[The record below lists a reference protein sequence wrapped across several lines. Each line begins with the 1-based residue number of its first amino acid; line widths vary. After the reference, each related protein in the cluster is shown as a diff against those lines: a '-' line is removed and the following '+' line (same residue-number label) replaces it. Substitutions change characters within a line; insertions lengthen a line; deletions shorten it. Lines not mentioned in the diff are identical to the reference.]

1 MRSDT
6 MTTAAADPTTLRAQI
21 AGTALSPSDAGY
33 DEARRVHNGL
43 IYRRPALVARC
54 HGTADVQAAVRF
66 GRERGLEIA
75 VRGGGHNVAGN
86 AVCDGG
92 LMIDLSAMRGV
103 HVDPRAR
110 RARAQGGA
118 TWGDYNRETQLHG
131 LASTGGVVSTTGVG
145 GLTLGGG
152 LGWLMGKH
160 GMAVDSLRAV
170 EMVTATGEIV
180 RASADEHSDLFWA
193 VRGGGGNFGV
203 ATWLEYE
210 VYPVGPTVTGGLV
223 AHPFAAAWDVLRFYR
238 DFTASLPDDLTAFA
252 GVLHAPDGSGVKLA
266 GIVVCHAGSLEAGAA
281 AVAPVK
287 AFGKPVM
294 DVIGPM
300 PYAAVNTLFDAGF
313 PRGALNYWKSNF
325 LADLKDAAIDTMIER
340 FAAAPSPMSA
350 LLLEHFHGAATRV
363 GPAETAFPHRSVG
376 YNFLTVGE
384 WLEPAESRA
393 NTAWVRETYSAMA
406 PHFAAGRYVNYLNA
420 DEVIEGDAVA
430 AAFGP
435 NGKRLREVKRRY
447 DPDNVFH
454 LNQNIKP

>member
-1 MRSDT
+1 
-6 MTTAAADPTTLRAQI
+6 MTTDTHPRDALQAQL
-21 AGTALSPSDAGY
+21 AGSVLSPSDTAY
-33 DEARRVHNGL
+33 EAARRVHNGL
-43 IYRRPALVARC
+43 IDRRPALVARC

-66 GRERGLEIA
+66 ARERGLEIA

-92 LMIDLSAMRGV
+92 LVIDLSAMRGV
-103 HVDPRAR
+103 HVDARAR

-160 GMAVDSLRAV
+160 GMAVDSLRAAELV
-170 EMVTATGEIV
+170 LATGEVV
-180 RASADEHSDLFWA
+180 RASADEHPELFWA

-210 VYPVGPTVTGGLV
+210 LYPVGPAVTGGLV
-223 AHPFAAAWDVLRFYR
+223 AHPFSAARDVLRFYR
-238 DFTASLPDDLTAFA
+238 DFTASLPDELTAFA
-252 GVLHAPDGSGVKLA
+252 GVLHAPDGSGTKLA
-266 GIVVCHAGSLEAGAA
+266 AIIVCHAGSLEAGAA

-287 AFGKPVM
+287 RFGSPVM

-300 PYAAVNTLFDAGF
+300 PYSAVNMLFDAGF

-325 LADLKDAAIDTMIER
+325 LSALGDGAIDTMIAR

-363 GPAETAFPHRSVG
+363 GPTETAFPHRTVG
-376 YNFLTVGE
+376 YNFLAVGE
-384 WLEPAESRA
+384 WMEPAATPA
-393 NTAWVRETYSAMA
+393 NVAWAREAYAAMV
-406 PHFAAGRYVNYLNA
+406 PHFASGRYVNYLNA
-420 DEVIEGDAVA
+420 DEVSDGSSVS

-435 NGKRLREVKRRY
+435 NWKRLREVKQRY
-447 DPDNVFH
+447 DPDNAFH

>member
-1 MRSDT
+1 
-6 MTTAAADPTTLRAQI
+6 MTETLRAQI
-21 AGTALSPSDAGY
+21 GGVVLSPADAAY
-33 DEARRVHNGL
+33 EDARRVHNGL
-43 IYRRPALVARC
+43 IDRRPALVVRC
-54 HGTADVQAAVRF
+54 LGTADVQAAVRF
-66 GRERGLEIA
+66 ARAQGLEIA

-92 LMIDLSAMRGV
+92 LVIDLSAMRGV

-170 EMVTATGEIV
+170 ELVTATGEIV
-180 RASADEHSDLFWA
+180 RASADEHPDLFWA

-210 VYPVGPTVTGGLV
+210 VYPVGPMVTGGLV
-223 AHPFAAAWDVLRFYR
+223 AHPFAAARDVLRFYR
-238 DFTASLPDDLTAFA
+238 DFTESLPDELTAFA
-252 GVLHAPDGSGVKLA
+252 GVLHAPDGSGTKLA
-266 GIVVCHAGSLEAGAA
+266 AIVVCHAGSLEAGAA
-281 AVAPVK
+281 AVEPVK
-287 AFGKPVM
+287 RFGTPVM

-313 PRGALNYWKSNF
+313 PKGALNYWKSNF
-325 LADLKDAAIDTMIER
+325 LATLGDAAIDTMIER
-340 FAAAPSPMSA
+340 FAATPSAMSA
-350 LLLEHFHGAATRV
+350 LLLEHFHGAATRAR
-363 GPAETAFPHRSVG
+363 PTDTAFPHRSVG
-376 YNFLTVGE
+376 YNFLVVGE
-384 WLEPAESRA
+384 WLEATATAA
-393 NTAWVRETYSAMA
+393 NVAWARETYAAMT

-420 DEVIEGDAVA
+420 DEVVEGGALA
-430 AAFGP
+430 AAFGD
-435 NGKRLREVKRRY
+435 NAKRLREVKRRY

>member
-1 MRSDT
+1 
-6 MTTAAADPTTLRAQI
+6 MTTEALPGDALRAQL
-21 AGTALSPSDAGY
+21 AGSVLSPSDAAY

-43 IYRRPALVARC
+43 IDRRPALVARC
-54 HGTADVQAAVRF
+54 SGTADVQAAVRF
-66 GRERGLEIA
+66 ARERGLEIA

-103 HVDPRAR
+103 HVDARAR

-170 EMVTATGEIV
+170 ELVTAAGEVV
-180 RASADEHSDLFWA
+180 RASADEHPDLFWA

-203 ATWLEYE
+203 ATWLEFE
-210 VYPVGPTVTGGLV
+210 LYPVGPTVIGGLV
-223 AHPFAAAWDVLRFYR
+223 AHPFAAARDVLRFYR

-252 GVLHAPDGSGVKLA
+252 GLLHAPDGSGTKLA
-266 GIVVCHAGSLEAGAA
+266 GIIVCHAGSLEAGAA

-287 AFGKPVM
+287 RFGSPVM

-300 PYAAVNTLFDAGF
+300 PYNAVNMLFDAGF

-325 LADLKDAAIDTMIER
+325 LAALGDGAIDTMVER
-340 FAAAPSPMSA
+340 FAAAPSPMSG

-363 GPAETAFPHRSVG
+363 GPTETAFPHRSVG
-376 YNFLTVGE
+376 YNFLAVGE
-384 WLEPAESRA
+384 WVDAAATKA
-393 NTAWVRETYSAMA
+393 NVAWTREAYAAMA
-406 PHFAAGRYVNYLNA
+406 PHFTAGRYVNYLNA
-420 DEVIEGDAVA
+420 DEVGEDSAVS

-435 NGKRLREVKRRY
+435 NWKRLSEVKRRY

>member
-1 MRSDT
+1 MATDTHPSD
-6 MTTAAADPTTLRAQI
+6 ALRAQL
-21 AGTALSPSDAGY
+21 AGSVLSPSDAAY
-33 DEARRVHNGL
+33 DDARRVHNGL
-43 IYRRPALVARC
+43 IDRRPALVARC

-66 GRERGLEIA
+66 ARERGLEIA

-92 LMIDLSAMRGV
+92 LVIDLSAMRGV

-170 EMVTATGEIV
+170 ELVTAAGEVV
-180 RASADEHSDLFWA
+180 RASADEHPDLFWA

-210 VYPVGPTVTGGLV
+210 LYPVGPAVTGGLV
-223 AHPFAAAWDVLRFYR
+223 AHPFAAARDVLRFYR
-238 DFTASLPDDLTAFA
+238 DFTASLPDELTAFA
-252 GVLHAPDGSGVKLA
+252 GVLHAPDGSGTKLA
-266 GIVVCHAGSLEAGAA
+266 AIIVCHAGSLESGAA

-287 AFGKPVM
+287 RFGSPVM
-294 DVIGPM
+294 DVVGPM
-300 PYAAVNTLFDAGF
+300 PYTAVNMLFDAGF

-325 LADLKDAAIDTMIER
+325 LSALGDAAIDTMIER

-363 GPAETAFPHRSVG
+363 GPTETAFPHRTVG
-376 YNFLTVGE
+376 YNFLAVGE
-384 WLEPAESRA
+384 WMEAAATSA
-393 NTAWVRETYSAMA
+393 NVAWAREAYAAMA
-406 PHFAAGRYVNYLNA
+406 PHFASGRYVNYLNA
-420 DEVIEGDAVA
+420 DEVSDGSSVS

-435 NGKRLREVKRRY
+435 NWKRLREVKQRY

>member
-1 MRSDT
+1 
-6 MTTAAADPTTLRAQI
+6 MTTEGHVSDVLRTQI
-21 AGTALSPSDAGY
+21 AGAVLLPSDAAY

-43 IYRRPALVARC
+43 IDRRPALVVRC
-54 HGTADVQAAVRF
+54 HGTADVQAALRY

-92 LMIDLSAMRGV
+92 LVIDLSAMRGV
-103 HVDPRAR
+103 HVDARAR

-170 EMVTATGEIV
+170 EIVTASGEVV
-180 RASADEHSDLFWA
+180 RASADEHPDLFWA

-210 VYPVGPTVTGGLV
+210 LYPVGPTVIGGLV
-223 AHPFAAAWDVLRFYR
+223 AHPFVAARDVLRFYR
-238 DFTASLPDDLTAFA
+238 DFTASLPDELTVFA
-252 GVLHAPDGSGVKLA
+252 GVLHAPDGSGTKLA
-266 GIVVCHAGSLEAGAA
+266 AMMVCHAGSLEAGEKT
-281 AVAPVK
+281 VAPVK
-287 AFGKPVM
+287 RFGSPVM

-300 PYAAVNTLFDAGF
+300 PYAAVNMLFDAGF

-325 LADLKDAAIDTMIER
+325 LAALEDAAIDTMIER

-363 GPAETAFPHRSVG
+363 APTETAFPHRTVG
-376 YNFLTVGE
+376 YNFLAVGE
-384 WLEPAESRA
+384 WLDASATAA
-393 NTAWVRETYSAMA
+393 NVSWARDTYAAMV
-406 PHFAAGRYVNYLNA
+406 PHFTTGRYVNYLNA
-420 DEVIEGDAVA
+420 EEVGDDGAVS

-435 NGKRLREVKRRY
+435 NWKRLREVKGKY

>member
-1 MRSDT
+1 
-6 MTTAAADPTTLRAQI
+6 MTTEVHWTDSLRAQM
-21 AGTALSPSDAGY
+21 AGPVLAPSDPAY
-33 DEARRVHNGL
+33 EDARRVHNGL
-43 IYRRPALVARC
+43 IDRRPALVARC

-66 GRERGLEIA
+66 ARERGLEIA

-118 TWGDYNRETQLHG
+118 TWGNYNRETQLYG

-160 GMAVDSLRAV
+160 GMAVDCLRAV
-170 EMVTATGEIV
+170 ELVTASGEVV

-210 VYPVGPTVTGGLV
+210 LYPVGPMVLGGLV
-223 AHPFAAAWDVLRFYR
+223 AHPFTAARDVLRFYR
-238 DFTASLPDDLTAFA
+238 DFTQSLPDDLTVFA
-252 GVLHAPDGSGVKLA
+252 GLLHAPDGSGA
-266 GIVVCHAGSLEAGAA
+266 QIAAIMVCHAGSLEAGAA

-287 AFGKPVM
+287 RFGSPVM

-300 PYAAVNTLFDAGF
+300 PYSAVNMLFDAGF
-313 PRGALNYWKSNF
+313 PRGALNYWKSSF
-325 LADLKDAAIDTMIER
+325 LATLADGAIDTMIER
-340 FAAAPSPMSA
+340 FAAAPSPMSG

-363 GPAETAFPHRSVG
+363 GPTDTAFPHRTVAH
-376 YNFLTVGE
+376 NFLAVAE
-384 WLEPAESRA
+384 WLEASATQA
-393 NTAWVRETYSAMA
+393 NVAWARDTYAALA
-406 PHFAAGRYVNYLNA
+406 PHFASGRYANYLNA
-420 DEVIEGDAVA
+420 EEVTQSGAVSD
-430 AAFGP
+430 AFGP
-435 NGKRLREVKRRY
+435 NWKRLREVKERI

>member
-1 MRSDT
+1 
-6 MTTAAADPTTLRAQI
+6 MTTEVHWTDSLRAQM
-21 AGTALSPSDAGY
+21 AGPVLAPSDPAY
-33 DEARRVHNGL
+33 EDARRVHNGL
-43 IYRRPALVARC
+43 IDRRPALVARC

-66 GRERGLEIA
+66 ARERGLEIA

-118 TWGDYNRETQLHG
+118 TWGNYNRETQLYG

-160 GMAVDSLRAV
+160 GMAVDCLRAV
-170 EMVTATGEIV
+170 ELVTASGEVV
-180 RASADEHSDLFWA
+180 RASANEHSDLFWA

-210 VYPVGPTVTGGLV
+210 LYPVGPMVLGGLV
-223 AHPFAAAWDVLRFYR
+223 AHPFTAARDVLRFYR
-238 DFTASLPDDLTAFA
+238 DFTQSLPDDLTAFA
-252 GVLHAPDGSGVKLA
+252 GLLHAPDGSGA
-266 GIVVCHAGSLEAGAA
+266 QIAAIMVCHAGSLEAGAA

-287 AFGKPVM
+287 RFGSPVM

-300 PYAAVNTLFDAGF
+300 PYSAVNMLFDAGF
-313 PRGALNYWKSNF
+313 PRGALNYWKSSF
-325 LADLKDAAIDTMIER
+325 LATLADGAIDTMIER
-340 FAAAPSPMSA
+340 FAAAPSPMSG

-363 GPAETAFPHRSVG
+363 GPTDTAFPHRTVAH
-376 YNFLTVGE
+376 NFLAVAE
-384 WLEPAESRA
+384 WLEASATQA
-393 NTAWVRETYSAMA
+393 NVAWARDTYAALA
-406 PHFAAGRYVNYLNA
+406 PHFASGRYANYLNA
-420 DEVIEGDAVA
+420 EEVTQSGAVSD
-430 AAFGP
+430 AFGP
-435 NGKRLREVKRRY
+435 NWKRLREVKERI

>member
-1 MRSDT
+1 MTAELHPSD
-6 MTTAAADPTTLRAQI
+6 ALRAQI
-21 AGTALSPSDAGY
+21 AGSVLSPSDPEY
-33 DEARRVHNGL
+33 ENARRIHNGL
-43 IYRRPALVARC
+43 IDRRPALVARC

-66 GRERGLEIA
+66 ARERGLEIA

-131 LASTGGVVSTTGVG
+131 LASTGGIVSTTGVG

-170 EMVTATGEIV
+170 ELVTAAGEVV
-180 RASADEHSDLFWA
+180 RASADEHPDLFWA

-203 ATWLEYE
+203 ATWFEYE
-210 VYPVGPTVTGGLV
+210 LYPVGPTVTGGLV
-223 AHPFAAAWDVLRFYR
+223 AHPFAGARDVLRFYR
-238 DFTASLPDDLTAFA
+238 DFTASLPDELTAFA
-252 GVLHAPDGSGVKLA
+252 GVLHAPDGSGTKLA
-266 GIVVCHAGSLEAGAA
+266 AIIVCHAGSLEAGAA

-287 AFGKPVM
+287 RFGSPVM

-300 PYAAVNTLFDAGF
+300 PYTAVNMLFDAGF
-313 PRGALNYWKSNF
+313 PRGALNYWKANF
-325 LADLKDAAIDTMIER
+325 LAALGDAAIDTMIER
-340 FAAAPSPMSA
+340 FAATPSPMSG

-363 GPAETAFPHRSVG
+363 GPTETAFPHRAVG

-384 WLEPAESRA
+384 WVDASATAA
-393 NTAWVRETYSAMA
+393 NVAWAREAYAAMA
-406 PHFAAGRYVNYLNA
+406 PHFSAGRYVNYLNA
-420 DEVIEGDAVA
+420 DEVGEDSAVS

-435 NGKRLREVKRRY
+435 NWKRLRQVKRRY

>member
-1 MRSDT
+1 MTAEPHPSD
-6 MTTAAADPTTLRAQI
+6 ALRAQI
-21 AGTALSPSDAGY
+21 AGSVLSPSDPEY
-33 DEARRVHNGL
+33 ENARRIHNGL
-43 IYRRPALVARC
+43 IDRRPALVARC

-66 GRERGLEIA
+66 ARERGLEIS

-170 EMVTATGEIV
+170 ELVTAAGEVV
-180 RASADEHSDLFWA
+180 RASADEHPDLFWA

-203 ATWLEYE
+203 ATWFEYE
-210 VYPVGPTVTGGLV
+210 LYPVGPTVTGGLV
-223 AHPFAAAWDVLRFYR
+223 AHPFAGARDVLRFYR
-238 DFTASLPDDLTAFA
+238 DFTASLPDELTAFA
-252 GVLHAPDGSGVKLA
+252 GVLHAPDGSGIKLA
-266 GIVVCHAGSLEAGAA
+266 AIIACHAGSLEAGAA

-287 AFGKPVM
+287 RFGSPVM

-300 PYAAVNTLFDAGF
+300 PYTAVNMLFDAGF
-313 PRGALNYWKSNF
+313 PRGALNYWKANF
-325 LADLKDAAIDTMIER
+325 LAALGDAAIDTMIER
-340 FAAAPSPMSA
+340 FAATPSPMSG

-363 GPAETAFPHRSVG
+363 GPTETAFPHRAVG

-384 WLEPAESRA
+384 WVDASATAA
-393 NTAWVRETYSAMA
+393 NVAWAREAYAAMA
-406 PHFAAGRYVNYLNA
+406 PHFSAGRYVNYLNA
-420 DEVIEGDAVA
+420 DEVGEDSAVS

-435 NGKRLREVKRRY
+435 NWKRLREVKRRY

>member
-1 MRSDT
+1 
-6 MTTAAADPTTLRAQI
+6 MTTEVHWTDSLRAQM
-21 AGTALSPSDAGY
+21 AGPVLAPSDPAY
-33 DEARRVHNGL
+33 EDARRVHNGL
-43 IYRRPALVARC
+43 IDRRPALVARC

-66 GRERGLEIA
+66 ARERGLEIA

-118 TWGDYNRETQLHG
+118 TWGNYNRETQLYG

-160 GMAVDSLRAV
+160 GMAVDCLRAV
-170 EMVTATGEIV
+170 ELVTASGEVV

-210 VYPVGPTVTGGLV
+210 LYPVGPMVLGGLV
-223 AHPFAAAWDVLRFYR
+223 AHPFTAARDVLRFYR
-238 DFTASLPDDLTAFA
+238 DFTQSLPDDLTAFA
-252 GVLHAPDGSGVKLA
+252 GLLHAPDGSGGQIA
-266 GIVVCHAGSLEAGAA
+266 AIMVCHAGSLEAGAA

-287 AFGKPVM
+287 RFGSPVM

-300 PYAAVNTLFDAGF
+300 PYSAVNMLFDAGF
-313 PRGALNYWKSNF
+313 PRGALNYWKSSF
-325 LADLKDAAIDTMIER
+325 LATLADGAIDTMIER
-340 FAAAPSPMSA
+340 FAAAPSPMSG

-363 GPAETAFPHRSVG
+363 GPTDTAFPHRTVAH
-376 YNFLTVGE
+376 NFLAVAE
-384 WLEPAESRA
+384 WLEASATQA
-393 NTAWVRETYSAMA
+393 NVAWARDTYAALA
-406 PHFAAGRYVNYLNA
+406 PHFASGRYANYLNA
-420 DEVIEGDAVA
+420 EEVTQSGAVSD
-430 AAFGP
+430 AFGP
-435 NGKRLREVKRRY
+435 NWKRLREVKERI

>member
-1 MRSDT
+1 M
-6 MTTAAADPTTLRAQI
+6 PTEVHISETLRAQM
-21 AGTALSPSDAGY
+21 AGSVLSSSDAGY

-43 IYRRPALVARC
+43 IDRRPALVARC
-54 HGTADVQAAVRF
+54 HGTADVQAAIRF

-75 VRGGGHNVAGN
+75 VRGGAHNVAGN
-86 AVCDGG
+86 ATCDGG
-92 LMIDLSAMRGV
+92 LVIDLSPMRAV
-103 HVDPRAR
+103 HVDVRAR

-118 TWGDYNRETQLHG
+118 TWGNYNGETQLHG

-160 GMAVDSLRAV
+160 GLAVDSLRAV
-170 EMVTATGEIV
+170 ELVTANGDIV
-180 RASADEHSDLFWA
+180 RASAEEHPDLFWA

-203 ATWLEYE
+203 ATWLEFE

-223 AHPFAAAWDVLRFYR
+223 AHPFAAARDVLRFYR
-238 DFTASLPDDLTAFA
+238 EFTASLPDELTAFA
-252 GVLHAPDGSGVKLA
+252 GVLHAPDGSGTKLA
-266 GIVVCHAGSLEAGAA
+266 AIIVCHAGGLEAGAK

-287 AFGKPVM
+287 AFGAPVM

-300 PYAAVNTLFDAGF
+300 PYTAVNTLFDAGF

-325 LADLKDAAIDTMIER
+325 LTGLEDKAIDTIIER
-340 FAAAPSPMSA
+340 FGNTPSTMNA

-363 GPAETAFPHRSVG
+363 GSTETAFPHRSVG
-376 YNFLTVGE
+376 YNFLTVAE
-384 WLEPAESRA
+384 WVNADATAA
-393 NTAWVRETYSAMA
+393 NVRWARDTYAAMT
-406 PHFAAGRYVNYLNA
+406 PQFAAGRYVNYLNA
-420 DEVIEGDAVA
+420 DELAEGSAVA

-435 NGKRLREVKRRY
+435 NRKRLQEVKRRY
-447 DPDNVFH
+447 DPENVFH

>member
-1 MRSDT
+1 
-6 MTTAAADPTTLRAQI
+6 MTTAAYDELRAQV
-21 AGTALSPSDAGY
+21 AGPILSPADAGY
-33 DEARRVHNGL
+33 EDARRVHNGM
-43 IYRRPALVARC
+43 IDRRPALIARC
-54 HGTADVQAAVRF
+54 LGTADVQAAVRF
-66 GRERGLEIA
+66 ARGRGLEIA

-86 AVCDGG
+86 AVCEGG
-92 LMIDLSAMRGV
+92 LMIDLSPMRGV

-152 LGWLMGKH
+152 LGWLLGKH
-160 GMAVDSLRAV
+160 GMAVDCLRGV
-170 EMVTATGEIV
+170 ELVTATGEVV
-180 RASADEHSDLFWA
+180 RASADEHPDLFWA

-210 VYPVGPTVTGGLV
+210 VYPVGPMVTGGLV
-223 AHPFAAAWDVLRFYR
+223 AHPFAAARDVLRFYR
-238 DFTASLPDDLTAFA
+238 EFTKSLPDELTAFA
-252 GVLHAPDGSGVKLA
+252 GLLHAPDGSGTKLA
-266 GIVVCHAGSLEAGAA
+266 AIMVCHMGSPEAAAA

-287 AFGKPVM
+287 GFGSPAM

-300 PYAAVNTLFDAGF
+300 PYSAVNMLFDAGF
-313 PRGALNYWKSNF
+313 PRGALNYWKSSF
-325 LADLKDAAIDTMIER
+325 LATLEDAAIDAMIAR
-340 FAAAPSPMSA
+340 FAAAPSPMSG

-363 GPAETAFPHRSVG
+363 GATDTAFPHRSVG
-376 YNFLTVGE
+376 YNFLAVGE
-384 WLEPAESRA
+384 WVDPAATSA
-393 NTAWVRETYSAMA
+393 NVAWTRGAYDAMA
-406 PHFAAGRYVNYLNA
+406 PHFAGGRYVNYLNA
-420 DEVIEGDAVA
+420 DEVTEAGAVS

-435 NGKRLREVKRRY
+435 NGKRLRELKQKY

>member
-1 MRSDT
+1 
-6 MTTAAADPTTLRAQI
+6 MTTEVHWTDSLRAQM
-21 AGTALSPSDAGY
+21 AGPVLAPSDPAY
-33 DEARRVHNGL
+33 EDARRVHNGL
-43 IYRRPALVARC
+43 IDRRPALVARC

-66 GRERGLEIA
+66 ARERCLEIA

-118 TWGDYNRETQLHG
+118 TWGNYNRETQLYG

-160 GMAVDSLRAV
+160 GMAVDCLRAV
-170 EMVTATGEIV
+170 ELVTASGEVV
-180 RASADEHSDLFWA
+180 RASADEHSELFWA

-210 VYPVGPTVTGGLV
+210 LYPVGPMVLGGLV
-223 AHPFAAAWDVLRFYR
+223 AHPFTEARDVLRFYR
-238 DFTASLPDDLTAFA
+238 DFTQSLPDDLTAFA
-252 GVLHAPDGSGVKLA
+252 GLLHAPDGSGA
-266 GIVVCHAGSLEAGAA
+266 QIAAIMVCHAGSLEAGAA

-287 AFGKPVM
+287 RFGSPVM

-300 PYAAVNTLFDAGF
+300 PYSAVNMLFDAGF
-313 PRGALNYWKSNF
+313 PRGALNYWKSSF
-325 LADLKDAAIDTMIER
+325 LATLADGAIDTMIER
-340 FAAAPSPMSA
+340 FAAAPSPMSG

-363 GPAETAFPHRSVG
+363 GPTDTAFPHRTVAH
-376 YNFLTVGE
+376 NFLAVAE
-384 WLEPAESRA
+384 WLEASATQA
-393 NTAWVRETYSAMA
+393 NVAWARDTYAALA
-406 PHFAAGRYVNYLNA
+406 PHFASGRYANYLNA
-420 DEVIEGDAVA
+420 EEVTQSGAVSD
-430 AAFGP
+430 AFGP
-435 NGKRLREVKRRY
+435 NWKRLREVKERI

>member
-1 MRSDT
+1 MAIEILPSD
-6 MTTAAADPTTLRAQI
+6 ALRAQI
-21 AGTALSPSDAGY
+21 AGCVLSPSDAAY
-33 DEARRVHNGL
+33 EDARRVHNGL
-43 IYRRPALVARC
+43 IDRRPALVARC
-54 HGTADVQAAVRF
+54 YGTADVQAAVRF

-92 LMIDLSAMRGV
+92 LMIDLSAMRAV
-103 HVDPRAR
+103 HVEPRAR

-160 GMAVDSLRAV
+160 GLAVDSLRAV
-170 EMVTATGEIV
+170 EVVTASGDVV
-180 RASADEHSDLFWA
+180 RASADEHPDLFWA
-193 VRGGGGNFGV
+193 LRGGGGNFGV

-210 VYPVGPTVTGGLV
+210 LHPVGPTVTGGLV
-223 AHPFAAAWDVLRFYR
+223 AHPFSAARDVLRFYR
-238 DFTASLPDDLTAFA
+238 DFTASLPDELTAFG
-252 GVLHAPDGSGVKLA
+252 GVLHAPDGSGTKLA
-266 GIVVCHAGSLEAGAA
+266 AIVVCHAGSLEAGAA

-287 AFGKPVM
+287 RFGSPVM

-300 PYAAVNTLFDAGF
+300 PYTAVNMLFDAGF

-325 LADLKDAAIDTMIER
+325 LAALADTAIDTMIER
-340 FAAAPSPMSA
+340 FAATPSPMSA

-363 GPAETAFPHRSVG
+363 GPTETAFPHRAVG

-384 WLEPAESRA
+384 WLDASASPA
-393 NTAWVRETYSAMA
+393 NIAWARETYAAMA
-406 PHFAAGRYVNYLNA
+406 AHFATGRYGNYLNA
-420 DEVIEGDAVA
+420 DEVAEAGAVA

-435 NGKRLREVKRRY
+435 NSGRLREVKRRY

-454 LNQNIKP
+454 LNQNITP

>member
-1 MRSDT
+1 
-6 MTTAAADPTTLRAQI
+6 MTTEAHPSDALRAQI
-21 AGTALSPSDAGY
+21 AGSVLTPPDAAY
-33 DEARRVHNGL
+33 EDARRVHNGL
-43 IYRRPALVARC
+43 IDRRPALVARC

-103 HVDPRAR
+103 HVDPRAH

-170 EMVTATGEIV
+170 ELVTAAGEVV
-180 RASADEHSDLFWA
+180 RASADEHPDLFWA

-210 VYPVGPTVTGGLV
+210 LHPVGPMVTGGLV
-223 AHPFAAAWDVLRFYR
+223 AHPFAAARDVLRFYR
-238 DFTASLPDDLTAFA
+238 DFTASLPDELTAFA
-252 GVLHAPDGSGVKLA
+252 GVLHAPDGSGTKLA
-266 GIVVCHAGSLEAGAA
+266 AIIVCHAGSLEAGEKAA
-281 AVAPVK
+281 APVK
-287 AFGKPVM
+287 RFGSPVM

-300 PYAAVNTLFDAGF
+300 PYTAVNMLFDAGF

-325 LADLKDAAIDTMIER
+325 LAALKDAAIDTMIER
-340 FAAAPSPMSA
+340 FAAAPSPMSG

-363 GPAETAFPHRSVG
+363 GPTETAFPHRAVG
-376 YNFLTVGE
+376 YNFLAVGE
-384 WLEPAESRA
+384 WLDASATAA
-393 NTAWVRETYSAMA
+393 NVAWTREAYGAMA
-406 PHFAAGRYVNYLNA
+406 PHFTAGRYVNYLNA
-420 DEVIEGDAVA
+420 DEVAEDGAVS
-430 AAFGP
+430 AAFGS
-435 NGKRLREVKRRY
+435 NWKRLREVKRKY

>member
-1 MRSDT
+1 
-6 MTTAAADPTTLRAQI
+6 MTTEVHPSDALRAQL
-21 AGTALSPSDAGY
+21 AGSVLSPSDPAY
-33 DEARRVHNGL
+33 DDARRVHNGL
-43 IYRRPALVARC
+43 IDRRPALVARC

-86 AVCDGG
+86 AVCEGG
-92 LMIDLSAMRGV
+92 LMIDLSPMRAV

-118 TWGDYNRETQLHG
+118 TWGGYNRETQLHG

-160 GMAVDSLRAV
+160 GMAIDSLRAV
-170 EMVTATGEIV
+170 ELVTATGDVV
-180 RASADEHSDLFWA
+180 RSSAEEHPDLFWA

-210 VYPVGPTVTGGLV
+210 LYPVGPTVTGGLV
-223 AHPFAAAWDVLRFYR
+223 AHPLSAAREVLRFYR
-238 DFTASLPDDLTAFA
+238 EFTASLPDELTAFA
-252 GVLHAPDGSGVKLA
+252 GVLHAPDGSGTKLA
-266 GIVVCHAGSLEAGAA
+266 AIVVCHAGSLEAGAQ

-287 AFGKPVM
+287 RFGSPVM

-300 PYAAVNTLFDAGF
+300 PYTAVNMLFDAGF

-325 LADLKDAAIDTMIER
+325 LAGLEDKAIDTMIER
-340 FAAAPSPMSA
+340 FATAPSPMSA

-363 GPAETAFPHRSVG
+363 KPTETAFPHRSVG

-384 WLEPAESRA
+384 WLDPSATAA
-393 NTAWVRETYSAMA
+393 NVKWVRDSYAA
-406 PHFAAGRYVNYLNA
+406 LVPHFASGRYVNYLNA
-420 DEVIEGDAVA
+420 DEVAEGSAVT

-435 NGKRLREVKRRY
+435 NANRLREVKQRY
-447 DPDNVFH
+447 DPENVFH

>member
-1 MRSDT
+1 

-21 AGTALSPSDAGY
+21 AGTVLSPSDAGY
-33 DEARRVHNGL
+33 EEARRVHNGL
-43 IYRRPALVARC
+43 IDRRPALVARC

-103 HVDPRAR
+103 QVDPRAR
-110 RARAQGGA
+110 RTRAQGGA
-118 TWGDYNRETQLHG
+118 TWGDYNRETQLYG

-170 EMVTATGEIV
+170 ELVTASGDIV
-180 RASADEHSDLFWA
+180 RASADEHPDLFWA
-193 VRGGGGNFGV
+193 LRGGGGNFGV

-210 VYPVGPTVTGGLV
+210 VYPVGPMVTGGLV
-223 AHPFAAAWDVLRFYR
+223 AHPFAEARDVLRFYR

-252 GVLHAPDGSGVKLA
+252 GVLHAPDGSGFKLA
-266 GIVVCHAGSLEAGAA
+266 GIVLCHAGSPEAGAA

-325 LADLKDAAIDTMIER
+325 LADLKDAAIDTLIER

-363 GPAETAFPHRSVG
+363 GPTETAFPHRSVG

-384 WLEPAESRA
+384 WLEGAESRA
-393 NTAWVRETYSAMA
+393 NTAWVRETYAAMA

-420 DEVIEGDAVA
+420 DEVTEGDAVS

-435 NGKRLREVKRRY
+435 NGKRLREIKRRY

>member
-1 MRSDT
+1 MTAEPHPSD
-6 MTTAAADPTTLRAQI
+6 ALRAQI
-21 AGTALSPSDAGY
+21 AGSVLSPSDPEY
-33 DEARRVHNGL
+33 ENARRIHNGL
-43 IYRRPALVARC
+43 IDRRPALVARC

-66 GRERGLEIA
+66 ARERGLEIA

-131 LASTGGVVSTTGVG
+131 LASTGGIVSTTGVG

-160 GMAVDSLRAV
+160 GMAVDSLQAV
-170 EMVTATGEIV
+170 ELVTAAGEVV
-180 RASADEHSDLFWA
+180 RASVDEHPDLFWA

-203 ATWLEYE
+203 ATWFEYE
-210 VYPVGPTVTGGLV
+210 LYPVGPTVTGGLV
-223 AHPFAAAWDVLRFYR
+223 AHPFAGARDVLRFYR
-238 DFTASLPDDLTAFA
+238 DFTASLPDELTAFA
-252 GVLHAPDGSGVKLA
+252 GVLHAPDGSGTKLA
-266 GIVVCHAGSLEAGAA
+266 AIIVCHAGSLEAGAA

-287 AFGKPVM
+287 RFGSPVM

-300 PYAAVNTLFDAGF
+300 PYTAVNMLFDAGF
-313 PRGALNYWKSNF
+313 SRGALNYWKSNF
-325 LADLKDAAIDTMIER
+325 FAVLGDAAIDTMIER
-340 FAAAPSPMSA
+340 FAATPSPMSG

-363 GPAETAFPHRSVG
+363 GPTETAFPHRAVG

-384 WLEPAESRA
+384 WVDASATAA
-393 NTAWVRETYSAMA
+393 NVAWAREAYAAMA
-406 PHFAAGRYVNYLNA
+406 PHFSAGWYGNYLNA
-420 DEVIEGDAVA
+420 DEVGEDSAVS

-435 NGKRLREVKRRY
+435 NWKRLREVKRRY

>member
-1 MRSDT
+1 
-6 MTTAAADPTTLRAQI
+6 MTTEVHWTDSLRAQM
-21 AGTALSPSDAGY
+21 AGPVLAPSDPAY
-33 DEARRVHNGL
+33 EDARRVHNGL
-43 IYRRPALVARC
+43 IDRRPALVARC

-66 GRERGLEIA
+66 ARERGLEIA

-118 TWGDYNRETQLHG
+118 TWGNYNRETQLYG

-160 GMAVDSLRAV
+160 GMAVDCLRAV
-170 EMVTATGEIV
+170 ELVTASGEVV

-210 VYPVGPTVTGGLV
+210 LYPVGPMVLGGLV
-223 AHPFAAAWDVLRFYR
+223 AHPFTAARDVLRFYR
-238 DFTASLPDDLTAFA
+238 DFTQSLPDDLTAFA
-252 GVLHAPDGSGVKLA
+252 GLLHAPDGSGA
-266 GIVVCHAGSLEAGAA
+266 QIAAIMVCHAGSLEAGAA

-287 AFGKPVM
+287 RFGSPVM

-300 PYAAVNTLFDAGF
+300 PYSAVNMLFDAGF
-313 PRGALNYWKSNF
+313 PRGALNYWKSSF
-325 LADLKDAAIDTMIER
+325 LAMLADGAIDTMIER
-340 FAAAPSPMSA
+340 FAAAPSPMSG

-363 GPAETAFPHRSVG
+363 GPTDTAFPHRTVAH
-376 YNFLTVGE
+376 NFLAVAE
-384 WLEPAESRA
+384 WLEASATQA
-393 NTAWVRETYSAMA
+393 NVAWARDTYAALA
-406 PHFAAGRYVNYLNA
+406 PHFASGRYANYLNA
-420 DEVIEGDAVA
+420 EEVTQSGAVSD
-430 AAFGP
+430 AFGP
-435 NGKRLREVKRRY
+435 NWKRLREVKERI

>member
-1 MRSDT
+1 
-6 MTTAAADPTTLRAQI
+6 MTTEAHPSDALRAQI
-21 AGTALSPSDAGY
+21 AGSVLSPSDPAY
-33 DEARRVHNGL
+33 EEARRVHNGL
-43 IYRRPALVARC
+43 IDRRPALVARC

-66 GRERGLEIA
+66 ARERGLEIA

-92 LMIDLSAMRGV
+92 LVIDLSAMRGV
-103 HVDPRAR
+103 HVDPRGR

-170 EMVTATGEIV
+170 ELVTAAGEVV
-180 RASADEHSDLFWA
+180 RASADEQPDLFWA

-203 ATWLEYE
+203 ATWLEFE
-210 VYPVGPTVTGGLV
+210 VYPVGPTVIGGLV
-223 AHPFAAAWDVLRFYR
+223 AHPFAAARDVLRFYR
-238 DFTASLPDDLTAFA
+238 DFTASLPDELTAFA
-252 GVLHAPDGSGVKLA
+252 GVLHAPDGSGTKLA
-266 GIVVCHAGSLEAGAA
+266 AIIVCHAGSLEAGAA

-287 AFGKPVM
+287 GFGSPVM

-300 PYAAVNTLFDAGF
+300 PYSAVNMLFDAGF
-313 PRGALNYWKSNF
+313 PPGALNYWKSNF
-325 LADLKDAAIDTMIER
+325 LAALDDAAIDTMIER
-340 FAAAPSPMSA
+340 FAATPSPMSG

-363 GPAETAFPHRSVG
+363 GPTETAFPHRTVG
-376 YNFLTVGE
+376 YNFLAVGE
-384 WLEPAESRA
+384 WLDASATAA
-393 NTAWVRETYSAMA
+393 NVAWARGAYAAMA
-406 PHFAAGRYVNYLNA
+406 SHFTTGRYVNYLNA
-420 DEVIEGDAVA
+420 DELAEGSVVS

-435 NGKRLREVKRRY
+435 NWKRLREVKRRY

-454 LNQNIKP
+454 LNQNIKPA

>member
-1 MRSDT
+1 MTAEPHPSD
-6 MTTAAADPTTLRAQI
+6 ALRAQI
-21 AGTALSPSDAGY
+21 AGSVLSPSDPEY
-33 DEARRVHNGL
+33 ENARRIHNGL
-43 IYRRPALVARC
+43 IDRRPALVARC

-66 GRERGLEIA
+66 ARERGLEIA

-131 LASTGGVVSTTGVG
+131 LASTGGIVSTTGVG

-170 EMVTATGEIV
+170 ELVTAAGEVV
-180 RASADEHSDLFWA
+180 RASADEHPDLFWA

-203 ATWLEYE
+203 ATWFEYE
-210 VYPVGPTVTGGLV
+210 LYPVGPTVTGGLV
-223 AHPFAAAWDVLRFYR
+223 AHPFAGARDVLRFYR
-238 DFTASLPDDLTAFA
+238 DFTASLPDELTAFA
-252 GVLHAPDGSGVKLA
+252 GVLHAPDGSGTKLA
-266 GIVVCHAGSLEAGAA
+266 AIIVCHAGSLEAGAT

-287 AFGKPVM
+287 RFGSPVM

-300 PYAAVNTLFDAGF
+300 PYTAVNMLFDAGF

-325 LADLKDAAIDTMIER
+325 LAALGDAAIDTMIER
-340 FAAAPSPMSA
+340 FAATPSPMSG

-363 GPAETAFPHRSVG
+363 GSTETAFPHRGVG

-384 WLEPAESRA
+384 WVDASATSA
-393 NTAWVRETYSAMA
+393 NVAWAREAYAAMA
-406 PHFAAGRYVNYLNA
+406 PHFSAGRYVNYLNA
-420 DEVIEGDAVA
+420 DEVGEDSAVS

-435 NGKRLREVKRRY
+435 NWKRLRQVKRRY